1 MTARNTIALA
11 SAAGGATL
19 WGTLGPVAS
28 LLTSEERLAA
38 GGIRLVVGALTLL
51 VLAGGRMRLPDWH
64 HRDLLPL
71 AGGAIGVA
79 GFQFTYFEAVGS
91 SGVAVS
97 TAVGI
102 GLSPILTGA
111 WTALSTRR
119 RPSTGW
125 LAGTLLAA
133 GGLVLLAFGGGATA
147 TVSPAGLSLSVLAAG
162 FFSLQAVSMH
172 ALTTRH
178 PGPAILAAM
187 FTLGAILLTPV
198 TLTTA
203 TTGLLTGK
211 ALACLLYLGVVT
223 SGFAYWLFGRGI
235 RHLGAPT
242 AVTISLLEPAGAAVI
257 AALLLHEHVAP
268 AQWLGISLICGAIT
282 LVGITSTTPAEH
294 PSVVKAVATRRR
306 GPGARSAPGC

>member
-1 MTARNTIALA
+1 MAARNTIALA
-11 SAAGGATL
+11 SAASGATL

-28 LLTSEERLAA
+28 LLTGEERLAA
-38 GGIRLVVGALTLL
+38 GGIRLAIGALTLF
-51 VLAGGRMRLPDWH
+51 VLAGGKARIPGWRRGDF
-64 HRDLLPL
+64 LPL
-71 AGGAIGVA
+71 TGGAVGMA

-102 GLSPILTGA
+102 GLSPILTGI
-111 WTALSTRR
+111 WTALSTQR

-133 GGLVLLAFGGGATA
+133 GGLFLLAFGGGATA
-147 TVSPAGLSLSVLAAG
+147 TVSPTGLSLSVLAAG

-178 PGPAILAAM
+178 AGPAILAAM
-187 FTLGAILLTPV
+187 FALSSVLLAPITLA
-198 TLTTA
+198 TA

-211 ALACLLYLGVVT
+211 ALACVLYLGVVT

-257 AALLLHEHVAP
+257 AALLLHEHVSP
-268 AQWLGISLICGAIT
+268 AQWLGIGLICGAIT
-282 LVGITSTTPAEH
+282 LVGITSADQPEPLHRTPAM
-294 PSVVKAVATRRR
+294 P
-306 GPGARSAPGC
+306 RSTA